1 MAYTQTDID
10 NAKAARSSGAS
21 QITSRDGQ
29 TITWRSDVEFQKLI
43 ADMTMEVNGYR
54 ARRPNMMV
62 VGFGPPKGGYR
73 T

>member
-10 NAKAARSSGAS
+10 NAKAARASGTS
-21 QITSRDGQ
+21 QVMTRDGQ
-29 TITWRSDVEFQKLI
+29 SLTWRTDAEFQKLI
-43 ADMTMEVNGYR
+43 ADMTVEVNGYR

-73 T
+73 